1 MKPLQ
6 QNTAPRLQTGVGLVE
21 ILVTVVV
28 LAVGLLGVAA
38 LLSSGL
44 RASEASM
51 LRSKANELAHEMVE
65 RLYARPGDARCGRF
79 NIVLGAAAPAGA
91 QPFAVDLQRW
101 RAHLAA
107 DLPAGDGS
115 IACAPNPPAATP
127 CETQNPAACTVVV
140 RWDESRAERTAV
152 PALQTFTVVAR
163 P

>member
-6 QNTAPRLQTGVGLVE
+6 QNTTPRLQTGVGLVE

-79 NIVLGAAAPAGA
+79 NIALGAAAPAGA
-91 QPFAVDLQRW
+91 LPYQADLQRW

-115 IACAPNPPAATP
+115 INCVASTPATP

-140 RWDESRAERTAV
+140 QWDESRAERTAV